1 MSNGKTKTAK
11 CNYEEKST
19 DEIIGKETELI
30 IISNVQQSIATDY
43 TKPLD
48 VWIYGRNDLDY
59 MEEGQNYVI
68 KKPAEH

>member
-11 CNYEEKST
+11 CNYEEKAT

-43 TKPLD
+43 TNLPLD
-48 VWIYGRNDLDY
+48 VWIYGRNDLD
-59 MEEGQNYVI
+59 
-68 KKPAEH
+68 

>member
-30 IISNVQQSIATDY
+30 IISNVQQSIATD
-43 TKPLD
+43 
-48 VWIYGRNDLDY
+48 
-59 MEEGQNYVI
+59 
-68 KKPAEH
+68 